1 MIDIAKALSRNGRA
15 LTKHKS
21 MTRIGLEKSSKLYIA
36 PLAIIGA
43 GVLILDS
50 WATFKSSV
58 K

>member
-21 MTRIGLEKSSKLYIA
+21 MTRIGLEKSSKQYIA

>member
-1 MIDIAKALSRNGRA
+1 MIDISKALSRNGRA

-36 PLAIIGA
+36 LLAVTGA
-43 GVLILDS
+43 GILVLDS
-50 WATFKSSV
+50 WATFKSSI